1 MNMTIDLKNALPF
14 IGGSISDEL
23 RSDALKGLDTLVS
36 GSGAGNDFIGW
47 LKLGDGSNSAEIE
60 AIKVAAKQI
69 RSDSEALVVIGIG
82 GSYLGAKAGLD
93 FICSP
98 NYNCIKKDTP
108 DIYFAG
114 NGLSADAT
122 YEIIEML
129 GDRDFSVNIIS
140 KSGTTTEP
148 AVAFR
153 IFRELL
159 EKKYGAEGAAKRI
172 YATTDK
178 ARGVLKGLS
187 DVKGYTTFVVPD
199 DVGGRFS
206 VFTPVGLLPLAVA
219 GIDPDVLLGSF
230 VDAVKTCTTP
240 DFDNNPALQYAAVRN
255 ALYRDGKTVEVFAA
269 FEPSL
274 RFVGE
279 WWKQLYGESEGKEN
293 KGLFPASVDLTA
305 DLHSMGQFLQEGTR
319 IMFETFVKIEN
330 SRYEMLI
337 KEDAENA
344 DKLNF
349 MAGKTV
355 TWANHMA
362 MAATTTAHMDG
373 GVPNLTLTLPER
385 SAETFAALCGF
396 FEVAC
401 GISGYMLE
409 VNPFNQ
415 PGVEAYK
422 NFMYAL
428 LGKPGYDELRAEL
441 SARGIG

>member
-1 MNMTIDLKNALPF
+1 MNIKLDLKNALPF
-14 IGGSISDEL
+14 VGGEIGEEL
-23 RSDALKGLDTLVS
+23 KEQSLRALNTLVT
-36 GSGAGNDFIGW
+36 GTGAGNDFIGW
-47 LKLGDGSNSAEIE
+47 LKLADGHNKEEVE
-60 AIKVAAKQI
+60 AIKAAAKKIQG
-69 RSDSEALVVIGIG
+69 DSKALVVIGIG
-82 GSYLGAKAGLD
+82 GSYLGARAGLD
-93 FICSP
+93 FIFGQ
-98 NYNCIKKDTP
+98 NYNNIPKETP
-108 DIYFAG
+108 DIYFVG

-122 YEIIEML
+122 YDVIDML
-129 GDRDFSVNIIS
+129 GDRDFSVNVIS

-153 IFRELL
+153 IFRGLL
-159 EKKYGAEGAAKRI
+159 EKKYGATEAAKRI
-172 YATTDK
+172 YATTDQ

-219 GIDPDVLLGSF
+219 GVDPDVLLSSF
-230 VDAVKTCTTP
+230 GDAIDACTKP
-240 DFDNNPALQYAAVRN
+240 DFEANIALQYAAIRN
-255 ALYRDGKTVEVFAA
+255 ALYRGGKSVEVFAA

-274 RFVGE
+274 RFTGE

-319 IMFETFVKIEN
+319 IMFETFVKVEKSNREILIE
-330 SRYEMLI
+330 
-337 KEDAENA
+337 EDAENA

-349 MAGKTV
+349 MAGKSL

-373 GVPNLTLTLPER
+373 GVPNLTISLPQR
-385 SAETFAALCGF
+385 NAETFAALCGF
-396 FEVAC
+396 FEAAC
-401 GISGYMLE
+401 GISGYMLG

-422 NFMYAL
+422 QFMYAL
-428 LGKPGYDELRAEL
+428 LGKPGFDALRKEL
-441 SARGIG
+441 SDRGIG